1 VLAEKHVIAIGP
13 TREVIKADHP
23 FIKQFFLGDRGR
35 RALEALDERK

>member
-1 VLAEKHVIAIGP
+1 VIAIGP